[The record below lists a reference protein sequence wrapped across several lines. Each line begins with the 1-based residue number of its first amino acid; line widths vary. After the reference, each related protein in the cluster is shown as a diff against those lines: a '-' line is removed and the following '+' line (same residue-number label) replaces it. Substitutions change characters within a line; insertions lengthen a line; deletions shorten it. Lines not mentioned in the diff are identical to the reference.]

1 MYSFQSSLV
10 ESLQSSLEGANHLCL
25 TPVGNLSPLLT
36 TIIPQPLQPTSST
49 PTKPPCSDLPQPT
62 SSYDFGSTAA
72 MPTVIFNA
80 GIDDL
85 LSADTVVMA
94 DVSQPWEYNLPLFV
108 RTPLGKD
115 KLFMGKDKDFWKYK
129 QRCMVKTTAHY
140 WGKISFLR
148 NTVH

>member
-1 MYSFQSSLV
+1 
-10 ESLQSSLEGANHLCL
+10 
-25 TPVGNLSPLLT
+25 
-36 TIIPQPLQPTSST
+36 
-49 PTKPPCSDLPQPT
+49 
-62 SSYDFGSTAA
+62 

-129 QRCMVKTTAHY
+129 QQCMVKTT
-140 WGKISFLR
+140 
-148 NTVH
+148 VH